1 MKLSFSNYCLK
12 CLLLIR
18 AYTIIYF
25 NMPILDENTLDF
37 ISRSAEQTRRI
48 GFRLG
53 TMLMPG
59 DVICLEGNLGAGKT
73 TFVQGVAKGWRSVDP
88 VSSPTF
94 VLINVYRR
102 QDGMEMA
109 HLDAYRLMNADEAE
123 MLDLDYLMENVPLLV
138 EWAGN
143 ISEALPDTR
152 LYVKLEHLDEDQRS
166 IYITP
171 VGERAKLLADSLKTK
186 LFGA

>member
-1 MKLSFSNYCLK
+1 
-12 CLLLIR
+12 
-18 AYTIIYF
+18 
-25 NMPILDENTLDF
+25 MPILDENTLDF

-59 DVICLEGNLGAGKT
+59 DVICLEGNLGTGKT

-94 VLINVYRR
+94 VLINIYRR
-102 QDGMEMA
+102 QDGMEMV
-109 HLDAYRLMNADEAE
+109 HLDAYRLTDADEAE
-123 MLDLDYLMENVPLLV
+123 MLDLDYLLEKGPMLV

-143 ISEALPDTR
+143 VSEALPETR
-152 LYVKLEHLDEDQRS
+152 LKIQMEHLDEDQRS
-166 IYITP
+166 IYVTP
-171 VGERAKLLADSLKTK
+171 EGERAQFLANNLKTK

>member
-1 MKLSFSNYCLK
+1 
-12 CLLLIR
+12 
-18 AYTIIYF
+18 
-25 NMPILDENTLDF
+25 MPILDENTLDF

-53 TMLMPG
+53 TMLVPG
-59 DVICLEGNLGAGKT
+59 DVICLDGDLGAGKT
-73 TFVQGVAKGWRSVDP
+73 TFVQGVAKGWRAVDP

-109 HLDAYRLMNADEAE
+109 HLDAYRLADADEAE
-123 MLDLDYLMENVPLLV
+123 MLDLDYLLENGPMVV
-138 EWAGN
+138 EWSEN
-143 ISEALPDTR
+143 ISAALPENR
-152 LYVKLEHLDEDQRS
+152 LIIQMEHLDEEQRS
-166 IYITP
+166 IYVTP
-171 VGERAKLLADSLKTK
+171 VGERAMMLANNLKTK